1 MNTNTIPNVA
11 INRTPGFVAAF
22 EHLWEK
28 GHRKVAFLS
37 NSQQIS
43 SSYTMKIFKSY
54 FSDKKAFDDN
64 LIFNVD
70 NIYDLRDLLKSFNGN
85 FPFTA
90 LQCLN
95 DTMADFT
102 VRELRYMGIEVP
114 EDIAV
119 IGMDGNPTY
128 QAKNG
133 SHIST
138 VKLPWQE
145 LAAVGARTLIGMIEQ
160 EENILR
166 ATKLIDAVFI
176 PGKTS

>member
-1 MNTNTIPNVA
+1 
-11 INRTPGFVAAF
+11 
-22 EHLWEK
+22 
-28 GHRKVAFLS
+28 
-37 NSQQIS
+37 
-43 SSYTMKIFKSY
+43 MKIFKSY